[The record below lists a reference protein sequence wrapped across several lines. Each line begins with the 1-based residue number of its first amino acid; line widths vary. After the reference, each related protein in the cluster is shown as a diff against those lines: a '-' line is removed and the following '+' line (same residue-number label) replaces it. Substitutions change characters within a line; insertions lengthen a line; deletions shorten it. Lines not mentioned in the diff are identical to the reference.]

1 MPVARY
7 WRIVGVQAVAGGD
20 LELSELHLY
29 GPSGRVDAGATIT
42 SSHAP
47 TVGTLAALADGSTAT
62 GCTFASDAVRAAG
75 FYVMWSFASDTD
87 VFGVR
92 PGAGASKDKYLE
104 RLHLQYLDTTG
115 AWVTAFAFGRFQW
128 PGPQAMDIAPSTS
141 DPYLP
146 SVSALL
152 PMNGT
157 AGSTTFTDV
166 KGNVWTPAG
175 GAQISTAHSFFGS
188 GVGVFD
194 GGARISTPHSA
205 GLALVTGDFTIEF
218 LARLTTTGVFHV
230 IVNKGVGTGPYTYQV
245 WVDNTN
251 QFGFRGFGS
260 GGSLSWN
267 ILGGAAAAGVDYFF
281 SARRSGSTFSLHVNN
296 ALVGTQMY
304 AGALRFETE
313 ASISIGA
320 YNDGVA
326 GLRGYLGQ
334 VRITPGVA
342 RPTTVPTGPWPTSA
356 GAGQAF
362 DPLSIRTAPVRA
374 SIAASAPVPAFSTQ
388 PTPSLQLARDVAF
401 GGAGVVSGTVKRDA
415 DPVDLP
421 MRRRVRLFDERSG
434 LLVREAW
441 SDASTG
447 AYSFAGLDA
456 TRTYTAVAYDHDHAY
471 RAVIADN
478 MTPEVPA

>member
-1 MPVARY
+1 MAAARY

-62 GCTFASDAVRAAG
+62 GCTFARDAVRAAG
-75 FYVMWSFASDTD
+75 FYVMWSFASDTE

-92 PGAGASKDKYLE
+92 PGSGASKDKYLE

-115 AWVTAFAFGRFQW
+115 AWVTAFAFGKFQW
-128 PGPQAMDIAPSTS
+128 PGSQAMDIAPATS

-188 GVGVFD
+188 GVGVFS
-194 GGARISTPHSA
+194 GGQRITTPHSA
-205 GLALVTGDFTIEF
+205 ALALDTGDFTIEF
-218 LARLTTTGVFHV
+218 LVRFTSSGANHV
-230 IVNKGVGTGPYTYQV
+230 IVNKGTATGLFAYQV
-245 WVDNTN
+245 WVDSAG
-251 QFGFRGFGS
+251 QFGFRGFDA
-260 GGSLSWN
+260 GGSLVYN
-267 ILGGAAAAGVDYFF
+267 ISGGAMAVATDYFI
-281 SARRSGSTFSLHVNN
+281 SARRSGSTFTLHVNDTLIGS
-296 ALVGTQMY
+296 ATY
-304 AGALRFETE
+304 AGNLLS
-313 ASISIGA
+313 ASADPLSIGA
-320 YNDGVA
+320 YSNGIA
-326 GLRGYLGQ
+326 GLYGYLGQ
-334 VRITPGVA
+334 FRITPGVA

-374 SIAASAPVPAFSTQ
+374 SIAASSPVPAFSTRRTA
-388 PTPSLQLARDVAF
+388 PLQLARDVEV
-401 GGAGVVSGTVKRDA
+401 GGPGTIYGTTKTKGTPNVPTKARVVLLCQRSKLPVRETWS
-415 DPVDLP
+415 DPVTGNFAFPGIDTTQQFLTLAEDAAGNFRP
-421 MRRRVRLFDERSG
+421 VAANRL
-434 LLVREAW
+434 
-441 SDASTG
+441 
-447 AYSFAGLDA
+447 
-456 TRTYTAVAYDHDHAY
+456 
-471 RAVIADN
+471 
-478 MTPEVPA
+478 TPEVLP